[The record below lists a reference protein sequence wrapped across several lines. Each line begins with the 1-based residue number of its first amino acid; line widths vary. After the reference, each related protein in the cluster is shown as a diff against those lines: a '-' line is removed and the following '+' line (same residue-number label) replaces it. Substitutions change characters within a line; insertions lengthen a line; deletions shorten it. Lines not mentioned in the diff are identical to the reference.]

1 MEENSTY
8 NAGGGFLFNPLMDF
22 WGMVGTWTPQPSKRN
37 SSYQLF
43 ISLTPLLH
51 QVI

>member
-22 WGMVGTWTPQPSKRN
+22 WGMVG
-37 SSYQLF
+37 
-43 ISLTPLLH
+43 I
-51 QVI
+51 